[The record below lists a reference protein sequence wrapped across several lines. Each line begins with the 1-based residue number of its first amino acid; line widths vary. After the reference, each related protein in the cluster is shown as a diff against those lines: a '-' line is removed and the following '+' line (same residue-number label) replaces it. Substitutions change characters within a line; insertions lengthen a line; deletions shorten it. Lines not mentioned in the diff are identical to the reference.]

1 MSYGEK
7 GERFAWLPGIV
18 RLKRESK
25 AFDPR
30 QLASGSLASD
40 TEMARTALTLASAAS
55 KLALEHSTW
64 NVAYQSGVCFAAQ
77 SLAPSHPY

>member
-7 GERFAWLPGIV
+7 GETFAWLPGIA
-18 RLKRESK
+18 RLKRDSK

-30 QLASGSLASD
+30 QLARGSLASD

-55 KLALEHSTW
+55 
-64 NVAYQSGVCFAAQ
+64 
-77 SLAPSHPY
+77 SLH